1 MLNRGMVRILFIYGE
16 FIQNEKSLQNMNIL
30 YNNKKDKI

>member
-1 MLNRGMVRILFIYGE
+1 MLNRDIMRILFIYGE

-30 YNNKKDKI
+30 YNNNKDKI